1 MERCARCRIREDEV
15 KLFNAIYEGKM
26 DFLCERCAI
35 IENIPI
41 IRKPDTSQLK
51 ESERGIGVY
60 ERLRKINGIKLGKKP
75 SSFFR
80 EDRLKELEKN
90 PEKELPEKEKLNL
103 IEHFHWEVMKARRR
117 KGLSQKQLANAISE
131 SEIAI
136 QMIEKAKLP
145 ENSESLIR
153 KLEQFFRIPLRK
165 ITETERILERNIER
179 KEPIL
184 LDEFGNELEKIPE
197 PEIEYKVEI
206 KEDIF
211 EKGYDKE
218 KEVFDIHK
226 ADLSNTKISDLLAM
240 RRRKI
245 QVTKQE
251 KIEEQKKIEERK
263 KLIEARKEELRLL
276 KEKESEELDK
286 ILGGKEILKKKKQ
299 EDIIEEFEDELV

>member
-153 KLEQFFRIPLRK
+153 KLEQFLRISLKK
-165 ITETERILERNIER
+165 ITETERILEKNIER

-197 PEIEYKVEI
+197 PEIECRVEI
-206 KEDIF
+206 KKDSKTPLLNDTAVMECKI
-211 EKGYDKE
+211 KR
-218 KEVFDIHK
+218 HK
-226 ADLSNTKISDLLAM
+226 NL
-240 RRRKI
+240 
-245 QVTKQE
+245 
-251 KIEEQKKIEERK
+251 EE
-263 KLIEARKEELRLL
+263 
-276 KEKESEELDK
+276 
-286 ILGGKEILKKKKQ
+286 
-299 EDIIEEFEDELV
+299 

>member
-153 KLEQFFRIPLRK
+153 KLEQFLRIPLRK
-165 ITETERILERNIER
+165 ITETDRILERNIER

>member
-1 MERCARCRIREDEV
+1 M
-15 KLFNAIYEGKM
+15 
-26 DFLCERCAI
+26 
-35 IENIPI
+35 
-41 IRKPDTSQLK
+41 
-51 ESERGIGVY
+51 
-60 ERLRKINGIKLGKKP
+60 RKINGIKLGKKP

-153 KLEQFFRIPLRK
+153 KLEQFLRISLKK
-165 ITETERILERNIER
+165 ITETERILEKNIER

-211 EKGYDKE
+211 ENGYDKE